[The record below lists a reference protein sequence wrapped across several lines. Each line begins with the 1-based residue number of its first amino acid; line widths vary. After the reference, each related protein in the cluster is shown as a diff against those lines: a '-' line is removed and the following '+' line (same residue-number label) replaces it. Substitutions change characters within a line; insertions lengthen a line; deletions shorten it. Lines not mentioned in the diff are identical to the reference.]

1 MWHFCLFQYV
11 KRMWNWKS
19 KMQFASRPLLEM
31 WFGCNSAAIPIS
43 DCGQTADLPPPQ
55 RVYLRLGMISYLS
68 TPSPSPISPFQRII
82 QITFA
87 SLPATCAS
95 SFPHLLI
102 YPSVYH
108 NSAHIW
114 NVVWAPFGY
123 PGTFLNTPK
132 DTGSV
137 SFTPGLFW
145 APFWTLFCKI
155 QGSSGGNFGAN
166 LGSKG
171 QIWVMV
177 VHQLGNAM
185 QPSCPFAWHFGK
197 HLWFSSDG
205 VYLLLV
211 AAAVSDQN
219 WFYTPS
225 LGGEEAAAV

>member
-1 MWHFCLFQYV
+1 
-11 KRMWNWKS
+11 
-19 KMQFASRPLLEM
+19 MQFASRPLLEM

-68 TPSPSPISPFQRII
+68 TPLPSPVSPFQRII

-137 SFTPGLFW
+137 SFTPGIFW
-145 APFWTLFCKI
+145 APFWTLFCRI

-166 LGSKG
+166 LGSQRPNLGDGCAPTRQCYAAELSFRMTFWKT
-171 QIWVMV
+171 VMIFIGRRV
-177 VHQLGNAM
+177 LAAG
-185 QPSCPFAWHFGK
+185 G
-197 HLWFSSDG
+197 SSSVG
-205 VYLLLV
+205 SKLILH
-211 AAAVSDQN
+211 AKS
-219 WFYTPS
+219 W
-225 LGGEEAAAV
+225 GGGGSSSVGSKLI